1 MTCEQEC
8 VAVGCVPIAAV
19 ATGGLPSGEGICP
32 GGVCLG
38 GWGVLPRGVCLV
50 GSAQGSLHRV
60 GGLPRGYTHGG
71 LPRGS
76 A

>member
-32 GGVCLG
+32 GWVCLG
-38 GWGVLPRGVCLV
+38 GWGVFLEGSASWGLPRGVCI
-50 GSAQGSLHRV
+50 
-60 GGLPRGYTHGG
+60 GLEACLAGIPME
-71 LPRGS
+71 
-76 A
+76 AA